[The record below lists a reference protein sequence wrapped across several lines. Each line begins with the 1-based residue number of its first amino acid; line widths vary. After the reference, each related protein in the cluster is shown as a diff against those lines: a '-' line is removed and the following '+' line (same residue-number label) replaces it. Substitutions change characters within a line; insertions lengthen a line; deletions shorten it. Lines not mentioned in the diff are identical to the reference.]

1 VVKKTGGLPVG
12 LLYGTPCYRNLPGS
26 RLDIELDDL
35 SFFGK
40 PLILRFQNENAA
52 PADHVPT
59 EEEWELAGWILAMFP
74 QLCPWL
80 SAMLLEP
87 GMQGQTSR
95 LDRVSGVRIE
105 INRSWLKSPISEK
118 WSLVLVGLDG
128 KPFDRILDFSGT
140 LLLEMREVGSAED
153 RYPE

>member
-1 VVKKTGGLPVG
+1 MVRQIGCLPMG
-12 LLYGTPCYRNLPGS
+12 LLYGAPCYRNVPGS

-35 SFFGK
+35 TFFGK
-40 PLILRFQNENAA
+40 PLILRFQNENAT

-74 QLCPWL
+74 QLRPWL
-80 SAMLLEP
+80 SAMLRGPSME
-87 GMQGQTSR
+87 GDSSR
-95 LDRVSGVRIE
+95 LDKISGVRIE
-105 INRSWLKSPISEK
+105 INRSSFKAPGSEK